1 MRTSLL
7 FIFVSFFNIA
17 NSQTIIPIGVDYS
30 DIKIIDTLSL
40 TSDSVLTK
48 IGYFDDI
55 KLVAECSAYLVPDS
69 IDEPRLP
76 RITRR
81 HFFKKVPVTKIIRHG
96 KTIEYI
102 NQYTR
107 VTEYSLG
114 KLLSTTAYDADKN
127 KVSLDILPIK
137 RGQCGET
144 TAEYLV
150 DGTKINK

>member
-1 MRTSLL
+1 MRTFLL

-48 IGYFDDI
+48 IGYFDNT

-81 HFFKKVPVTKIIRHG
+81 YFFKKVPVTKIVRHG

-127 KVSLDILPIK
+127 KVSPDILPFK
-137 RGQCGET
+137 RGHCGET
-144 TAEYLV
+144 NAEYLV
-150 DGTKINK
+150 DGTKIN